1 MDNIY
6 IDKVLSGDVE
16 AFRYFIKTYKN
27 MGFNIAVSI
36 IKDEHYAEEIVQDA
50 FMKAFKGLKSFK
62 RTAKFK
68 SWFYRIVVN
77 EAFQR
82 LRSNKKKLEL
92 TYLEDSNEK
101 FLEDHTDNAQ
111 DESVEKIRTI
121 LKMLPPKEGLALNL
135 FYLERISIYDIS
147 EITGWSKSNTKV
159 ILHRARKH
167 TRLIWQKNI
176 ENHG

>member
-101 FLEDHTDNAQ
+101 FLEDHTDNVQ

>member
-6 IDKVLSGDVE
+6 IDKVLSGDVD
-16 AFRYFIKTYKN
+16 AFRYFVKTYKD
-27 MGFNIAVSI
+27 MGFNLAVSI
-36 IKDEHYAEEIVQDA
+36 IKDEQYAEEIVQDA

-82 LRSNKKKLEL
+82 LRSNKKAPQLS
-92 TYLEDSNEK
+92 YLEDSNEK
-101 FLEDHTDNAQ
+101 LLEYLTEDVHGERT
-111 DESVEKIRTI
+111 EKIRSV
-121 LKMLPPKEGLALNL
+121 LKMLPPKEGLVLNL
-135 FYLERISIYDIS
+135 FYLEETSIKDIS
-147 EITGWSKSNTKV
+147 KITGWTRSNTKV

-176 ENHG
+176 KNHE